1 MPTARRA
8 ATVDLKDRAAA
19 DLQFIR
25 ETMNGAASFTALSGV
40 GYVLVGVGALVA
52 GGVAGLLPGP
62 AERVVVWLVDA
73 ALSVAIGF
81 AFTARK
87 ARAAG
92 QLLLSGPFRK
102 FARSFSPAVIA
113 GAVMTAWFVAED
125 AYQYLPALW
134 LLCYGAALAA
144 AGAFSVPVVPTM
156 GASYLALGVICAIAP
171 RSWSEGFLLAG
182 FGGLHI
188 FFGALIARRYGG

>member
-1 MPTARRA
+1 MPIARRA
-8 ATVDLKDRAAA
+8 ARVDLKDRAAA

-52 GGVAGLLPGP
+52 GAVARLLPS
-62 AERVVVWLVDA
+62 AAQRVEVWLADA
-73 ALSVAIGF
+73 ALSVVIGF

-92 QLLLSGPFRK
+92 QPLLSGPFRK
-102 FARSFSPAVIA
+102 FARSFSPAVVA
-113 GAVMTAWFVAED
+113 GAVMTAWLVTD
-125 AYQYLPALW
+125 HAYQYLPALW

-156 GASYLALGVICAIAP
+156 GASYLALGVICAILPPA
-171 RSWSEGFLLAG
+171 WSDGLLVAG
-182 FGGLHI
+182 FGGLHV